1 MCLVVIVV
9 WILGFALPARAGE
22 AMGSI
27 CRDGSWTAS
36 EGSGTCSRHGGVAQS
51 GVDRPGVPPTP
62 VPLPSP
68 TKPAPL
74 PPPGGVVLPKAV
86 TPGAI
91 DPRVTQANVRS
102 TICRP
107 GYTAT
112 VRPSS
117 SYTTRLKRQQL
128 ATTYADF
135 ADKRTGSYEEDHLIS
150 LELGGSPTDPRN
162 LWPEPYAGATGARVK
177 DRIENRLHAMVCAGT
192 ISLAAAQAAIA
203 SNWWAAYR
211 RYVG

>member
-1 MCLVVIVV
+1 VIVC
-9 WILGFALPARAGE
+9 ILGSTSPARAAD

-36 EGSGTCSRHGGVAQS
+36 EGSGTCSHHGGVAQA
-51 GVDRPGVPPTP
+51 GVDGPGLPPSP

-68 TKPAPL
+68 TEPSPL
-74 PPPGGVVLPKAV
+74 TPPRGVVLPKAV

-102 TICRP
+102 TICRA

-135 ADKRTGSYEEDHLIS
+135 GDKRTGSYEEDHLIS

-177 DRIENRLHAMVCAGT
+177 DRVENRLHAMVCAGSL
-192 ISLAAAQAAIA
+192 SLAAAQAAIA
-203 SNWWAAYR
+203 TNWWDAYR
-211 RYVG
+211 RYVD